1 MYKRCLNFDAGMIF
15 LGQSGRYSLIS
26 DCCWH
31 GRFGSYYLWCMM
43 FGSSNVDIMSDIV
56 SLDAWC
62 SCGLVMYD
70 CYMAC
75 ELISYMIQ
83 KVFQE
88 NSRELPLLKASK
100 MYFDLSLLPIASFFR
115 FLQIV
120 IFSACPS
127 CQIFF
132 VFLFT

>member
-1 MYKRCLNFDAGMIF
+1 MIF
-15 LGQSGRYSLIS
+15 LDQSGRYSLIS

-75 ELISYMIQ
+75 ELIILYDPKSFSRKFKRTSIIEGFQ
-83 KVFQE
+83 DVFWPVIIT
-88 NSRELPLLKASK
+88 N
-100 MYFDLSLLPIASFFR
+100 SFF
-115 FLQIV
+115 LQV
-120 IFSACPS
+120 SANSHIFCMSILLN
-127 CQIFF
+127 IFCYF
-132 VFLFT
+132 VHINMK